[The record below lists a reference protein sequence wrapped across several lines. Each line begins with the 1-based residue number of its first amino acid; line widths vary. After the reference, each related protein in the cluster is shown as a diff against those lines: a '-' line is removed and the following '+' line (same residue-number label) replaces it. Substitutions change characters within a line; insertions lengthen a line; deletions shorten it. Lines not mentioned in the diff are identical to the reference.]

1 MNSLAELSRL
11 SHPEDIEV
19 IQIRDQ
25 AILNVGWSESG
36 SIPPAENETVNLTS
50 SNQSGLNKGSSKTLR

>member
-1 MNSLAELSRL
+1 MNSLAEISRG
-11 SHPEDIEV
+11 SHPEDIEI

-25 AILNVGWSESG
+25 AIINVGWSESG

-50 SNQSGLNKGSSKTLR
+50 SNQSDIVKGS